1 MKTVI
6 ICAGGPKEELVDFQ
20 QLTNLDEVVYVGAD
34 RGALHLL
41 HAGIIPDE
49 AVGDFD
55 SLSLEEYEFV
65 SSKVTGIVPVSAD
78 KDETDTD
85 MALTKALEY
94 KPSQI
99 YLTGVTGGR
108 LDHFMAVIN
117 SVYRFQSA
125 NSCVSFKILNKRNE
139 IFLLAPE
146 EHTLV
151 RNKLLPYIS
160 FFAFQGAISHVS
172 LTGMK
177 YNVHNEV
184 IEIGDSR
191 FTSNELLNEEGSISF
206 NSGICLVIRSTDE

>member
-20 QLTNLDEVVYVGAD
+20 QLTDLDEVVYVGAD

-41 HAGIIPDE
+41 LTGIIPDE

-55 SLSLEEYEFV
+55 SLSQEEYDFV
-65 SSKVTGIVPVSAD
+65 SSKVAGIVPVSAD

-85 MALTKALEY
+85 MAITKALEY
-94 KPSQI
+94 QPSQI

-125 NSCVSFKILNKRNE
+125 NRQVSFTILNKWNE
-139 IFLLAPE
+139 IFLLTQGK
-146 EHTLV
+146 HTLTK
-151 RNKLLPYIS
+151 NKHFPYIS

-177 YNVHNEV
+177 YDVHNEM